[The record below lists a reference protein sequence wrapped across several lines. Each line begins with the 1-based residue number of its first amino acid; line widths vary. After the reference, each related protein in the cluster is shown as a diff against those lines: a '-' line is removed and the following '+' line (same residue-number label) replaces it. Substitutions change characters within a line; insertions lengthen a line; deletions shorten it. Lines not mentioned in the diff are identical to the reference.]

1 MFNILH
7 NSSTALNA
15 AVTIALLG
23 FIWYWIYGRGTRGGT
38 KQGGILGSNPF
49 VSFFNCLPI
58 SWIKFTINMS
68 VFLVPCAQIFALH
81 NLHGK
86 YFVGSHYLIKPL
98 FSSIIH
104 PPGLRLLITKL
115 WQFLA
120 PCKRHLWNQYT

>member
-1 MFNILH
+1 
-7 NSSTALNA
+7 
-15 AVTIALLG
+15 
-23 FIWYWIYGRGTRGGT
+23 
-38 KQGGILGSNPF
+38 
-49 VSFFNCLPI
+49 
-58 SWIKFTINMS
+58 MS

-115 WQFLA
+115 
-120 PCKRHLWNQYT
+120 